1 MLQKTLTCSKFSG
14 FFRLA
19 LRKTGNNGK
28 IMHKMQKKTKNTKK
42 EEEKTKKSA
51 VEARRKFQKR
61 RGSGGERFGFELVR
75 GLGPPSAL
83 PGSDTFVCVIF
94 CFVFFVFFGFELRE
108 QNSSAASSP
117 VVTSNCDYAMYN
129 AKKPTKTRPE
139 GPPRMTDLT
148 RPGVMPRA
156 A

>member
-19 LRKTGNNGK
+19 LRKAGNNGK
-28 IMHKMQKKTKNTKK
+28 IMHKMQKKNEKHEKRRRKNKK
-42 EEEKTKKSA
+42 KK
-51 VEARRKFQKR
+51 RKFQKR

-108 QNSSAASSP
+108 
-117 VVTSNCDYAMYN
+117 
-129 AKKPTKTRPE
+129 
-139 GPPRMTDLT
+139 
-148 RPGVMPRA
+148 
-156 A
+156 